1 MIRPKQINKWS
12 KRREELLESKNIC
25 YVFKKSV
32 IFGKIT
38 IILEKNCKQVNFFL
52 AILKFLIVPLDAQ
65 QNFMLMKYN
74 FFSFFLC

>member
-1 MIRPKQINKWS
+1 MTGRTSGIQKYM
-12 KRREELLESKNIC
+12 

-38 IILEKNCKQVNFFL
+38 ILLKKKNCEKVDFFL
-52 AILKFLIVPLDAQ
+52 AIFKFLMAPLDAQ

-74 FFSFFLC
+74 FFSFYLC

>member
-1 MIRPKQINKWS
+1 MTGRTFGIQKYM
-12 KRREELLESKNIC
+12 

-38 IILEKNCKQVNFFL
+38 ILLKKIVKKLIFFL
-52 AILKFLIVPLDAQ
+52 AIFKLLMAALDAQ

-74 FFSFFLC
+74 FFSFYLC

>member
-1 MIRPKQINKWS
+1 MTGRT
-12 KRREELLESKNIC
+12 LESNNIC

-38 IILEKNCKQVNFFL
+38 ILLKNKIVKKLIFFL
-52 AILKFLIVPLDAQ
+52 AILKFFMAPLDAQ

-74 FFSFFLC
+74 FFFLSLLDQKL

>member
-1 MIRPKQINKWS
+1 MTGRTSGIQKYM
-12 KRREELLESKNIC
+12 

-38 IILEKNCKQVNFFL
+38 ILLKKIVKKLIFFL
-52 AILKFLIVPLDAQ
+52 ASFKFLMAPLDAQ

-74 FFSFFLC
+74 FFSFYLC

>member
-1 MIRPKQINKWS
+1 MTGRTFGIQKYM
-12 KRREELLESKNIC
+12 

-38 IILEKNCKQVNFFL
+38 ILLKKKVVKKLIFFL
-52 AILKFLIVPLDAQ
+52 AIFKFLMAPLDAQ

-74 FFSFFLC
+74 FFSF

>member
-1 MIRPKQINKWS
+1 MTGRTSGIQKYM
-12 KRREELLESKNIC
+12 

-38 IILEKNCKQVNFFL
+38 ILLKKKVVKKLIIFL
-52 AILKFLIVPLDAQ
+52 AIFKFLMAPLDAQ

-74 FFSFFLC
+74 FFSFYLC